1 MTRYFALVPA
11 AGSGSR
17 MNAALP
23 KQYAMLSDKPMLY
36 HALKALCDFPGIS
49 RVYAVLAQND
59 SHWGRYDWSEF
70 DDRLIPLYC
79 GGETRAM
86 SVMNGLQA
94 MDAEDGD
101 WVMVHDAARPCIDPE
116 SLKRLMDEV
125 GCDETGGLLALPVAD
140 TLKKDDGTGRVKVTV
155 QREGLWQAQ
164 TPQMFRHGLLL
175 EALGRAP
182 VSQTDEAG
190 AIEALGLSPKLV
202 PGDPRNFKVT
212 YPADMAMAAMI
223 LADRNKT

>member
-36 HALKALCDFPGIS
+36 HALKALCDFKGIS
-49 RVYAVLAQND
+49 IVYVVLAQND
-59 SHWGRYDWSEF
+59 SHWEKYDWSDF
-70 DDRLIPLYC
+70 GNRLIPLYC

-86 SVMNGLQA
+86 SVMNGLKE
-94 MDAEDGD
+94 MGAEDGD

-116 SLKRLMDEV
+116 SLKRLVDEV

-140 TLKKDDGTGRVKVTV
+140 TLKKDHGNGRVKVTV
-155 QREGLWQAQ
+155 HREGLWQAQ

-182 VSQTDEAG
+182 ASQTDEAG

>member
-1 MTRYFALVPA
+1 MTRHFALVPA

-23 KQYAMLSDKPMLY
+23 KQYAMLSGKPMLY
-36 HALKALCDFPGIS
+36 HALKALGDFPDIAG
-49 RVYAVLAQND
+49 VYVVLAQND
-59 SHWGRYDWSEF
+59 SHWREYDWSEF
-70 DDRLIPLYC
+70 GDRLIPLHC

-86 SVMNGLQA
+86 SVMNGLMA
-94 MDAEDGD
+94 MDAEEGD
-101 WVMVHDAARPCIDPE
+101 WVMVHDAARPCVDSE
-116 SLKRLMDEV
+116 SLKRLVAEV
-125 GCDETGGLLALPVAD
+125 GCGETGGLLALPVAD
-140 TLKKDDGTGRVKVTV
+140 TLKKDDGNGRVKVTV

-175 EALGRAP
+175 EALRRAP
-182 VSQTDEAG
+182 ASQTDEAG

-202 PGDPRNFKVT
+202 LGDPRNFKVT
-212 YPADMAMAAMI
+212 YPADMAVAAMI

>member
-36 HALKALCDFPGIS
+36 HALKALCDFQGIS
-49 RVYAVLAQND
+49 IVYVVLAQND
-59 SHWGRYDWSEF
+59 SHWEKYDWSDF
-70 DDRLIPLYC
+70 GNRLIPLYC

-86 SVMNGLQA
+86 SVMNGLKE
-94 MDAEDGD
+94 MGAEDGD

-116 SLKRLMDEV
+116 SLKRLVDEV

-140 TLKKDDGTGRVKVTV
+140 TLKKDDGNGRVKVTV
-155 QREGLWQAQ
+155 HREGLWQAQ

-182 VSQTDEAG
+182 DSQTDEAG

-223 LADRNKT
+223 LADRNKK